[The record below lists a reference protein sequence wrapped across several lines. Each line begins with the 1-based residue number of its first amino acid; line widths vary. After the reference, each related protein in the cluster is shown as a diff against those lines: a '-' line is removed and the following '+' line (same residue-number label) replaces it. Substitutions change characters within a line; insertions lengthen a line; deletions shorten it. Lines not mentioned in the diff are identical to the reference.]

1 MLRFL
6 DWDLSLPTCCYITEL
21 LINRSFSFDDWTQ
34 SQRHTVTSSSR
45 LFASFTEM
53 KMAFLRAVKE
63 VSDRNRNNNSVS
75 YRHLLFQILDIY
87 LQEESMIQNLP
98 SLMAVAV
105 LQASRCV
112 LGLAWCE
119 ELDLVTGW
127 GREVTQYPTDCLVS
141 LHKLQQEDDV
151 IIIDEGYISNN
162 WSITSTMAMA
172 GER

>member
-1 MLRFL
+1 M
-6 DWDLSLPTCCYITEL
+6 
-21 LINRSFSFDDWTQ
+21 
-34 SQRHTVTSSSR
+34 
-45 LFASFTEM
+45 
-53 KMAFLRAVKE
+53 
-63 VSDRNRNNNSVS
+63 
-75 YRHLLFQILDIY
+75 LDIY

-112 LGLAWCE
+112 TGLPWCE

-141 LHKLQQEDDV
+141 LHKLQQEEDV
-151 IIIDEGYISNN
+151 IVIDEGYVSNN
-162 WSITSTMAMA
+162 WSVNTSTMA